1 MNKNDNMIIS
11 CTTDGFISSEPD
23 MDTTSIDRENV
34 FSFLY
39 YNTRLKL
46 TGTGALLERKYL
58 EPKGVIS

>member
-1 MNKNDNMIIS
+1 MIIS

-23 MDTTSIDRENV
+23 MDTTSVDPKNV

-39 YNTRLKL
+39 FYTRLKL
-46 TGTGALLERKYL
+46 TGTGALLERKYF